1 MGVDGVGWGGV
12 GVGVDGVG
20 VDGVDGV
27 GVEAGWEGWC
37 KGGWGVGWGG
47 LQIIPTHFMGT
58 NFEVYILLLYKSTTC
73 PGTIL
78 CTRPAKGDDAI
89 I

>member
-1 MGVDGVGWGGV
+1 MGGGGGGGGEWGQGGGWRRAGRV
-12 GVGVDGVG
+12 GVRGDGG
-20 VDGVDGV
+20 GG
-27 GVEAGWEGWC
+27 GEG
-37 KGGWGVGWGG
+37 GG

-78 CTRPAKGDDAI
+78 CTHPAKGDDAI